1 MTDLAHSPAAPAPGR
16 VLGGR
21 YRLEAL
27 IGRGGYASVYRAIDE
42 HLERAVAV
50 KVFTASTSD
59 GADRARVASETRVLA
74 SLTHPS
80 LVTLFDARLDED
92 PAYFVM
98 ELIDGPTLG
107 ERIADAP
114 LDPVTTASVAADLA
128 EALHVI
134 HERGIVH
141 RDVKPSNVLLR
152 PAPMPS
158 QPPRA
163 TLADFGIAYLIDS
176 ARVTATGTLIGTAAY
191 LSPEQARGETPTAAA
206 DVYALGLVL
215 LESLTGH
222 RAYAQSTPH
231 EALVARLVRSPD
243 VPAALP
249 HGWRVL
255 LSAMTAMD
263 PAHRPDAHAVQ
274 RAAMRLKTDES
285 EGWDPAAVTLPA
297 PRSEGDRHDATD
309 RTAVLPAHETPDVHA
324 APARTSRRRAAW
336 LIVAAVL
343 LLAGLAAGIA
353 AAMMWG
359 GTPAP
364 DPTLPALPEP
374 LGEHMRQLL
383 DQVSP

>member
-50 KVFTASTSD
+50 KVFTASTAD
-59 GADRARVASETRVLA
+59 GTDRARVASETRVLA

-92 PAYFVM
+92 PSYFVM
-98 ELIDGPTLG
+98 ELIDGPTLS
-107 ERIADAP
+107 ERIADSP
-114 LDPVTTASVAADLA
+114 LDPDTAASVAADLA

-134 HERGIVH
+134 HARGIVH

-215 LESLTGH
+215 LESLTGR
-222 RAYAQSTPH
+222 RAYAQATPH
-231 EALVARLVRSPD
+231 EALVARLVRSPE

-263 PAHRPDAHAVQ
+263 PAHRPDAHAIQ
-274 RAAMRLKTDES
+274 RAAVRLKTEES
-285 EGWDPAAVTLPA
+285 GGWDPTAVTIPA
-297 PRSEGDRHDATD
+297 PRAEAGPHDVTD
-309 RTAVLPAHETPDVHA
+309 RTAVLPADETSDVPL
-324 APARTSRRRAAW
+324 PARPSRRRAMW
-336 LIVAAVL
+336 LIAAAVLVVAGLVAAVL
-343 LLAGLAAGIA
+343 AAT
-353 AAMMWG
+353 MWG
-359 GTPAP
+359 GSPAP

-383 DQVSP
+383 DEVSP